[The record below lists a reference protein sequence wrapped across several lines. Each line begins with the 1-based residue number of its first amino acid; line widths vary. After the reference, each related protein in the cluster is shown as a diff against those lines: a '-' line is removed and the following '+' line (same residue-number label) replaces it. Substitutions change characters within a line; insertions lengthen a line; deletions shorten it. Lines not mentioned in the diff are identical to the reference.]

1 MLNRIY
7 FTFLIAVSI
16 LLSCAVEPS
25 EESIYQAKILKKND
39 TSTTYNESD
48 YGCTDSVSFSYDSKA
63 IIDDGSCE
71 FNVGDLHYSDDK
83 NTAYSDSA
91 RTKPITGII
100 YDNTKSLILKGD
112 IYVFN
117 GKRVGDESLSN
128 WLESDAGDGLLKA
141 FIAFLIL
148 LIFIIVLIRTML
160 KWRRRRK
167 LNKKTESLKE
177 YNSSRKN

>member
-1 MLNRIY
+1 MLNRIS
-7 FTFLIAVSI
+7 FAFLLAVSI
-16 LLSCAVEPS
+16 LLSSCTGEPS
-25 EESIYQAKILKKND
+25 EESIYQAKIFKKND
-39 TSTTYNESD
+39 TSITYNESD

-63 IIDDGSCE
+63 IIDDGSCAFDE
-71 FNVGDLHYSDDK
+71 GYLHYSDDK

-100 YDNTKSLILKGD
+100 YDGTKSFILKGE

-128 WLESDAGDGLLKA
+128 WLEIDAGDELLKV

-148 LIFIIVLIRTML
+148 LR
-160 KWRRRRK
+160 
-167 LNKKTESLKE
+167 
-177 YNSSRKN
+177 SSVSCTAEFTSYSVIGRSIKMNGKD